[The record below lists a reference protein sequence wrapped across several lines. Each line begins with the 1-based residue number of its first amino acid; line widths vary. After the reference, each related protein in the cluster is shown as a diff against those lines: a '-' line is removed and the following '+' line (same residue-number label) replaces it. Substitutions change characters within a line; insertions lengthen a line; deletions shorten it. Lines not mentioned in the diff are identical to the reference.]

1 MWCLEHIVTY
11 VFKLYILTIEKNC
24 LMFTCGTLWFC
35 VVEIKG
41 WENINNNLEN
51 NNDKGKN
58 EWLLRLLI
66 LTCPQSPTSHV
77 IVPRVSC
84 LRLRKCIIVANKLV

>member
-11 VFKLYILTIEKNC
+11 VFKLYLLTIEKNC

-35 VVEIKG
+35 VVEIKR
-41 WENINNNLEN
+41 WENINNSLEN

-58 EWLLRLLI
+58 EWILRLLI
-66 LTCPQSPTSHV
+66 LMCPQSPTSHV

-84 LRLRKCIIVANKLV
+84 LRWRKCIIVVNKLV